1 MTEEERRLLT
11 EDEDVSGLLA
21 FFHFRRAL
29 QCAGVPVRSI
39 EAVDK
44 ENGDRVA
51 EVTFMNGHVVE
62 ANITWD
68 SVPEAM
74 WDCLKQI
81 PALRER
87 G

>member
-1 MTEEERRLLT
+1 MTKEEMRLLT
-11 EDEDVSGLLA
+11 EDEDTSRLLA

-51 EVTFMNGHVVE
+51 E
-62 ANITWD
+62 
-68 SVPEAM
+68 
-74 WDCLKQI
+74 
-81 PALRER
+81 ER
-87 G
+87 

>member
-11 EDEDVSGLLA
+11 EDEDTSRLLA

-29 QCAGVPVRSI
+29 QCAGVPVRGMEI
-39 EAVDK
+39 VEK
-44 ENGDRVA
+44 NGDRIV
-51 EVTFMNGHVVE
+51 EVTFMNGYVAE
-62 ANITWD
+62 ANITMD
-68 SVPEAM
+68 SVPTAI

>member
-11 EDEDVSGLLA
+11 EDEDTSRLLA

-29 QCAGVPVRSI
+29 QCAGVPVRDMEI
-39 EAVDK
+39 VEK
-44 ENGDRVA
+44 NGDRIV
-51 EVTFMNGHVVE
+51 EVTFMNGYVAE
-62 ANITWD
+62 ANITMD
-68 SVPEAM
+68 SVPTAM

>member
-11 EDEDVSGLLA
+11 EDEDTSRLLA

-29 QCAGVPVRSI
+29 QCAGVPVRGMEI
-39 EAVDK
+39 VEK
-44 ENGDRVA
+44 NGDRIV
-51 EVTFMNGHVVE
+51 EVTFMNGYVAE
-62 ANITWD
+62 ANITMD
-68 SVPEAM
+68 SVPTAM

>member
-11 EDEDVSGLLA
+11 EDEDTSRLLA

-29 QCAGVPVRSI
+29 QCAGVPVRGMEI
-39 EAVDK
+39 VEK
-44 ENGDRVA
+44 NGDRIV
-51 EVTFMNGHVVE
+51 EVTFMNGYVAE
-62 ANITWD
+62 ANITMD
-68 SVPEAM
+68 SVPTAM
-74 WDCLKQI
+74 WDCMKQI

>member
-1 MTEEERRLLT
+1 MTKEEMRLLT
-11 EDEDVSGLLA
+11 EDEDTSRLLA

-29 QCAGVPVRSI
+29 QCAGVPVRGMEI
-39 EAVDK
+39 VEK
-44 ENGDRVA
+44 NGDRIV
-51 EVTFMNGHVVE
+51 EVTFMNGYVAE
-62 ANITWD
+62 ANITMD
-68 SVPEAM
+68 SVPTAM

>member
-11 EDEDVSGLLA
+11 EDEDMSRLLA

-29 QCAGVPVRSI
+29 QCAGVPVRDMEI
-39 EAVDK
+39 VEK
-44 ENGDRVA
+44 EYGDRAV
-51 EVTFMNGHVVE
+51 EVTFMNGHVAE
-62 ANITWD
+62 ANITMD
-68 SVPEAM
+68 SVPTAM
-74 WDCLKQI
+74 WDCMKQI